1 MIILSS
7 IRSASYTGWSF
18 CVSKCLY
25 GLITASD
32 ESKNSPILAQNLSI
46 RI

>member
-1 MIILSS
+1 MIILNST
-7 IRSASYTGWSF
+7 RSTSHTGWNF
-18 CVSKCLY
+18 RVSKYLY